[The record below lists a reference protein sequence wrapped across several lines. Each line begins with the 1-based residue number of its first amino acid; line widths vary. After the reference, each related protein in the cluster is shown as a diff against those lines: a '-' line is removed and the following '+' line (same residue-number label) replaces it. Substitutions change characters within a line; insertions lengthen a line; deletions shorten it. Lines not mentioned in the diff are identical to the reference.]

1 MHALEEL
8 DEVEASACMLLSQAP
23 DSSSLT
29 VTKTSA
35 MPAAVGTAYLR
46 RRLRYALKCMVDRL
60 ALQSGRTGLRAPTR
74 PIARVHGDTEKGG
87 VPGSSRATPE
97 SCRSDAFLGYG
108 TLPPPAPRWA
118 KEMLRRDAV
127 AAAHAAG
134 IAPGSRAMEEAK
146 IRGYRGFALPA
157 LLLRRSLQRFGG
169 EQIIAA
175 ARAVSVGWCR
185 SLPLTCASVR
195 AE

>member
-1 MHALEEL
+1 
-8 DEVEASACMLLSQAP
+8 
-23 DSSSLT
+23 
-29 VTKTSA
+29 
-35 MPAAVGTAYLR
+35 
-46 RRLRYALKCMVDRL
+46 
-60 ALQSGRTGLRAPTR
+60 
-74 PIARVHGDTEKGG
+74 
-87 VPGSSRATPE
+87 
-97 SCRSDAFLGYG
+97 
-108 TLPPPAPRWA
+108 
-118 KEMLRRDAV
+118 MLRRDAV

-146 IRGYRGFALPA
+146 VRGYRGFALPA

-169 EQIIAA
+169 EQTIAA